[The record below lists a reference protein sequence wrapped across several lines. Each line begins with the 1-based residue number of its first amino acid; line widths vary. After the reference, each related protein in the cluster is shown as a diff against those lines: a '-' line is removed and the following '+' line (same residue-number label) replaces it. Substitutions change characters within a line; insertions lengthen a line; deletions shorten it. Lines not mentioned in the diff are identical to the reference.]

1 MRLQYTMLQESKFVH
16 VVEMSLT
23 GSSRKLGIHRDG
35 YTIILISIYYMYKV
49 L

>member
-1 MRLQYTMLQESKFVH
+1 MLQESKFVH

-23 GSSRKLGIHRDG
+23 GSREYTRDG
-35 YTIILISIYYMYKV
+35 YTITLMSIYYMYKV